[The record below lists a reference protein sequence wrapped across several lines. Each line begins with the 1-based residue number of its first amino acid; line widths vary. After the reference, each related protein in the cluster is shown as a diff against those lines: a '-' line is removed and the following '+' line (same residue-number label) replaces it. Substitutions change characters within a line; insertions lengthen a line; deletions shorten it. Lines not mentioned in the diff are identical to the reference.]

1 MSASKLRLYWRLQ
14 LAAHFLKKR
23 ADKELLSES
32 QITTAQVGVLTVIAN
47 GSDVTQKSV
56 ATALGLNESAVTA
69 MLKRLTRMNLVERR
83 ESKTDGRAKILE
95 LTEAGRHVTQ
105 TTHPP
110 FEEINE
116 RIEAALTD
124 QEIQNL
130 ADYLTRLTEAFK

>member
-56 ATALGLNESAVTA
+56 ATALGLNEAAVTA
-69 MLKRLTRMNLVERR
+69 MVKRLTRMNLVERR

>member
-69 MLKRLTRMNLVERR
+69 MVKRLTRMNLVERR
-83 ESKTDGRAKILE
+83 ESKTDVRAKILE

>member
-69 MLKRLTRMNLVERR
+69 MVKRLTRMNLVERR